1 MLEAGPSKSYI
12 KSNNTNDNKAVY
24 TTKHS
29 NVFIFLETDTIEKK
43 IRCKGISFVLLFEMH
58 STPLILY
65 TRLVGF
71 GHEREN

>member
-29 NVFIFLETDTIEKK
+29 NVFYFFGNRHNREK